1 MTTTEHSYETA
12 PALIGT
18 LRKYQNIAAFVGLVF
33 LAITIAG
40 YFMPGF
46 AGPDTTAPQQFFR
59 SYLVGFWYW
68 FGMGAASLLIL
79 MTQYASGG
87 AWGFIIRRPLEA
99 GAKTLYV
106 FVLGF
111 IPILLGH
118 ESLYWWTTK
127 EGLADKVIK
136 AKDLYLNVPFL
147 TGRAVIYAVFLCG
160 MTYLLSKWS
169 LEEDQT
175 KSTAVSS
182 KLESLSAPGIP
193 IFFVLMT
200 FCAVDYLMTLEPHWY
215 STVYGFLTI
224 ISWCLTL
231 MCCMVAT
238 ITMLAKYEPFNHAL
252 KPKHLHDLGKL
263 MFALTMLW
271 AYLQFS
277 QLLITWSGNLPEEIV
292 WYIKRWNGGYGWAS
306 LILLVGLFA
315 LPFLLLLHQPIKKN
329 HRTIAMVAI
338 YIMIVRVVD
347 VLVMVEPNFAK
358 VTDVHFSMS
367 ILDITAPLGF
377 GGLWLALF
385 FRNLQS
391 GSLLAV
397 GAPDFHK
404 ALNHGKSH

>member
-1 MTTTEHSYETA
+1 MTTTQHTYETA

-18 LRKYQNIAAFVGLVF
+18 LRKYQNTAAFVGLLF
-33 LAITIAG
+33 LALTIAG
-40 YFMPGF
+40 FF
-46 AGPDTTAPQQFFR
+46 LVSPQQFFR

-68 FGMGAASLLIL
+68 FGCGAASLLIL
-79 MTQYASGG
+79 MTQYMTGG
-87 AWGFIIRRPLEA
+87 AWGLMIRRPLEA
-99 GAKTLYV
+99 GAKTLYI

-111 IPILLGH
+111 LPILLGH

-127 EGLADKVIK
+127 AGQADKVIQ

-147 TGRAVIYAVFLCG
+147 WGRWVIYSLFLAG
-160 MTYLLSKWS
+160 MTYLLTKWS
-169 LEEDQT
+169 REEDET

-182 KLESLSAPGIP
+182 KLETLSGPGIP
-193 IFFVLMT
+193 IFFILMT
-200 FCAVDYLMTLEPHWY
+200 FCSVDYLMTLEPHWY
-215 STVYGFLTI
+215 STVYGFLTV

-231 MCCMVAT
+231 MCLIVAT
-238 ITMLAKYEPFNHAL
+238 LTLLAKYAPYDHAL
-252 KPKHLHDLGKL
+252 TEKHLHDLGKL
-263 MFALTMLW
+263 MFALVMLW

-306 LILLVGLFA
+306 LILLIGLFA
-315 LPFLLLLHQPIKKN
+315 LPFLMLLSQSIKKN
-329 HRTIAMVAI
+329 AKTIAMVAI
-338 YIMIVRVVD
+338 YIMVVRVVD
-347 VLVMVEPNFAK
+347 VFVMVEPNFAK

-367 ILDITAPLGF
+367 WMDITAPLGL

-391 GSLLAV
+391 GSLLPT
-397 GAPDFHK
+397 GAPDFLK

>member
-12 PALIGT
+12 PALIDT
-18 LRKYQNIAAFVGLVF
+18 LRKYQHIASFAGLVGIA
-33 LAITIAG
+33 LTIVG
-40 YFMPGF
+40 YFMSG
-46 AGPDTTAPQQFFR
+46 PQQFFR

-79 MTQYASGG
+79 MTQYATGG
-87 AWGFIIRRPLEA
+87 AWGLMIRRPLEA
-99 GAKTLYV
+99 GAKTLYLFV
-106 FVLGF
+106 FGF
-111 IPILLGH
+111 VPMLLGH

-127 EGLADKVIK
+127 EGLADKIIK
-136 AKDLYLNVPFL
+136 SKDLYLNVPFL
-147 TGRAVIYAVFLCG
+147 WGRWVIYALFLTVL
-160 MTYLLSKWS
+160 TYLLSKWS
-169 LEEDQT
+169 LEEDAT

-182 KLESLSAPGIP
+182 RLETLSAPGIP

-200 FCAVDYLMTLEPHWY
+200 FCSVDYLMTLEPHWY

-224 ISWCLTL
+224 VSWCLTMMSL
-231 MCCMVAT
+231 VVAT
-238 ITMLAKYEPFNHAL
+238 LTVLARYAPFDHAL
-252 KPKHLHDLGKL
+252 TPKHLHDLGKL

-292 WYIKRWNGGYGWAS
+292 WYIKRWNGGYGWVS
-306 LILLVGLFA
+306 LILLFGQFA
-315 LPFLLLLHQPIKKN
+315 LPFCLLLSQTLKKN
-329 HRTIAMVAI
+329 HKTIAMIAI

-347 VLVMVEPNFAK
+347 VFVMVEPNFAN
-358 VTDVHFSMS
+358 VRDVHFSMS
-367 ILDITAPLGF
+367 WMDITAPLGF

-397 GAPDFHK
+397 GAPDFKK
-404 ALNHGKSH
+404 ALSHGKHH

>member
-12 PALIGT
+12 PGMIGT
-18 LRKYQNIAAFVGLVF
+18 LRKSQNIAAFVGLVF
-33 LAITIAG
+33 LALTVG
-40 YFMPGF
+40 LGF
-46 AGPDTTAPQQFFR
+46 SSGSVDQFFR

-68 FGMGAASLLIL
+68 FGAGAGCLVIL
-79 MTQYASGG
+79 MTQYLTGG

-106 FVLGF
+106 FVFLF
-111 IPILLGH
+111 IPLLLGREH
-118 ESLYWWTTK
+118 IYWWTTK

-147 TGRAVIYAVFLCG
+147 TGRTAIYAAFLIL
-160 MTYLLSKWS
+160 MTYLLTKWS
-169 LEEDQT
+169 KEEEAT
-175 KSTAVSS
+175 KSSAVSA
-182 KLESLSAPGIP
+182 KLEALSAPGVL
-193 IFFVLMT
+193 IFFLLMT
-200 FCAVDYLMTLEPHWY
+200 FCSVDYLMTLEPHWY

-224 ISWCLTL
+224 ISGCLTA
-231 MCCMVAT
+231 MCLIVAT
-238 ITMLAKYEPFNHAL
+238 LALLSKDAPFDDAL

-292 WYIKRWNGGYGWAS
+292 WYIKRWNGGYGWVS
-306 LILLVGLFA
+306 LILLLGHFA
-315 LPFLLLLHQPIKKN
+315 LPFLLLLSQSIKKN
-329 HRTIAMVAI
+329 ARTIAMVAI
-338 YIMIVRVVD
+338 YILIVRVVD
-347 VLVMVEPNFAK
+347 VFMMVEPNFQK

-377 GGLWLALF
+377 GGLWLALYF
-385 FRNLQS
+385 HNLQS
-391 GSLLAV
+391 GSLLAT